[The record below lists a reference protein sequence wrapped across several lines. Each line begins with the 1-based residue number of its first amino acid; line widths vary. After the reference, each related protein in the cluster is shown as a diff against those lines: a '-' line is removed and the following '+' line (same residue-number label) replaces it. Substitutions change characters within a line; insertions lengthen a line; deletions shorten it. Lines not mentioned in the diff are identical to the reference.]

1 MKQFLKKRWTIPVAT
16 MVLTLSIG
24 SAAFAASGSSAATA
38 TSGTSSAGG
47 TSATATAPA
56 GATSSNPWGNQRTDE
71 TLLTGDTLAQ
81 VKAVV
86 VAKVGSDVTIVRIET
101 DSDASQSGHAAYEAH
116 IVTAASVAETVY
128 VDKSYNYVS
137 TETMQAGGYG
147 NGTAPSGTVP
157 SGSTAGGA
165 TQSGSTSS
173 TDSSGATSTAPSPTS
188 TSASITG

>member
-24 SAAFAASGSSAATA
+24 SAAFAATGSSATTV
-38 TSGTSSAGG
+38 TSGTSSAG

-86 VAKVGSDVTIVRIET
+86 VAKVGSDATIVRIES
-101 DSDASQSGHAAYEAH
+101 DSDASLSGHAAYEAH
-116 IVTAASVAETVY
+116 IVTAAGVAETVY

-137 TETMQAGGYG
+137 TETQQAGGHG
-147 NGTAPSGTVP
+147 NGTAPSG
-157 SGSTAGGA
+157 SAA
-165 TQSGSTSS
+165 QSGTSGTDSSDAASATPSSSSTSS
-173 TDSSGATSTAPSPTS
+173 
-188 TSASITG
+188 SITG